1 MAFEDELLTS
11 SLMELFKL
19 ASSVVVYRSS
29 PDDKAKTIRNVMLA
43 DPSAFTL
50 AIGDGANDVNMIQT
64 AMIGIGLMG
73 KEGGQAAAFSDFA
86 IPNFKDL
93 RRLLFWHGRRFGT
106 HITTYISIIIYKGQM
121 QSAMA
126 LAHNAL
132 SNFSGY

>member
-1 MAFEDELLTS
+1 MISGASLTIAFEHATLTALL
-11 SLMELFKL
+11 MDLFKL
-19 ASSVVVYRSS
+19 SASVVVYRSS
-29 PDDKAKTIRNVMLA
+29 PDDKAKVIRNFMHA

-73 KEGGQAAAFSDFA
+73 KEGGQAAAFSDYA

-106 HITTYISIIIYKGQM
+106 NIITFISIIMYKGQI
-121 QSAMA
+121 
-126 LAHNAL
+126 
-132 SNFSGY
+132 